1 MLIVKQMIIFFILM
15 LVGVIIRKCGI
26 ITKENHSALSSLVVK
41 VGCPAMILSSIDSI
55 TSRLA
60 NEELL
65 KTLLIVL
72 ITIIVL
78 LIFARILPVLL
89 RYDKKYCG
97 VVQNM
102 VIITNTVFMGMPFIV
117 GVYGKEAV
125 IYLTFFVVPLNL
137 LLFTYGVQ
145 IIKVDTPQK
154 ARKIKDV
161 LNPGM
166 IACILTIF
174 LYLFSITLPN
184 ILIEPL
190 KILGGLTTPLAMLLI
205 GGALLDLKLK
215 EVFTD
220 KRLLIFIV
228 IKMII
233 FPTIYLL
240 IFQQFITNA
249 FLLGACFVVVAM
261 PTGNIVAMLSALYN
275 QDTYSLT
282 IKEISLTTAISV
294 ITLPLVAFLTK
305 IG

>member
-1 MLIVKQMIIFFILM
+1 MLIAKQMIIFFILM
-15 LVGVIIRKCGI
+15 LIGVIIRKRGI
-26 ITKENHSALSSLVVK
+26 ITKENQSSLSSLVVN
-41 VGCPAMILSSIDSI
+41 VGCPAMILSSIDSM

-78 LIFARILPVLL
+78 LIFARLLPMLL
-89 RYDKKYCG
+89 RYDKKYWG

-102 VIITNTVFMGMPFIV
+102 VIITNTVFMGMPFII

-125 IYLTFFVVPLNL
+125 IYLTFFVVPINL
-137 LLFTYGVQ
+137 LLFTYGVK
-145 IIKVDTPQK
+145 IIKIETEPK

-166 IACILTIF
+166 IACIMTIF
-174 LYLFSITLPN
+174 LYSFSITLPN
-184 ILIEPL
+184 ILLEPL

-220 KRLLIFIV
+220 KRLLVFIL
-228 IKMII
+228 IKMIL
-233 FPTIYLL
+233 FPIIYLL
-240 IFQQFITNA
+240 LFQQFITNTL
-249 FLLGACFVVVAM
+249 LLGACFVVVAM